1 MKNFKKL
8 IVFICLA
15 GVSLFCVQ
23 SGDIP
28 MHGSLGT
35 GGSTKNP
42 ASPVEV
48 FQNSAGIEVCFLI
61 DLGDLCIEVFD
72 QSGELVLQTVVKAA
86 AGSSLPVNTS
96 SWAPGEYTLVIS
108 DKFGGSLEGSFVIN

>member
-1 MKNFKKL
+1 MKKIV
-8 IVFICLA
+8 IVFILA

-28 MHGSLGT
+28 MRGSLGS
-35 GGSTKNP
+35 GGIQKNP

-61 DLGDLCIEVFD
+61 DLGDLCIEAFD
-72 QSGELVLQTVVKAA
+72 QSGALVFQTVVKAA
-86 AGSSLPVNTS
+86 SGSSLPVNTS

-108 DKFGGSLEGSFVIN
+108 DKFGGCLEGSFVIN